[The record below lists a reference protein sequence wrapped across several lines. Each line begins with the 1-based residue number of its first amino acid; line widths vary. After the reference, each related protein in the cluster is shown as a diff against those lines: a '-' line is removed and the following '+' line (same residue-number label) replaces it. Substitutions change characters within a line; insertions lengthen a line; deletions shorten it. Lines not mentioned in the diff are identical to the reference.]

1 MSSEEQRIREF
12 AYQIWQSEGCP
23 HGQDERH
30 WDMARKLVEAEKTPL
45 AASVKPAVNRA
56 RKPAAKAIET
66 AAATPTTPTTAK
78 PRATRAGAKASQAA
92 PKAGTEAAAGAP
104 EKVKKPRASRA
115 KPQA

>member
-1 MSSEEQRIREF
+1 MTSEDQRIREF

-45 AASVKPAVNRA
+45 AASVKPAANRA

-66 AAATPTTPTTAK
+66 AAATPSAAK